1 MAALGF
7 VIGGVLLV
15 NEGRSKSRRVSI
27 LSEKGTKGVGF
38 RSVRGRVVGIQ
49 CSAAGSG
56 QSSAGQGSQRIVTPL
71 GRTLK
76 VGFYFGLWYFFNVV
90 FNVLN
95 KSTLNVWSYP
105 WTLSLVQLGG
115 GSLYCALLWILG
127 LRQKPNVSWGLLR
140 AMILPVLGHLG
151 GHVLTCVSFSMVAIS
166 FSHVVKSAEP
176 AFGAAAAAL
185 ALREFY
191 PWTVYASLIPIISGV
206 ALAAVTELTF
216 TWAGFITA
224 LLSNVAF
231 AARNVFSKITMKNYK
246 DDPTLGSRN
255 MYGLISIVAFLLE
268 LPMALIADRGIPKL
282 IPATSSAVSPNTLLL
297 YILSSA
303 IMYHL
308 YNESSYM
315 ALGQVSPVTFSV
327 GNTVK
332 RVIIIVASILVFKTK
347 FLPLNAFGMI
357 IALLGTFLYSWTK
370 ERASRKPA

>member
-1 MAALGF
+1 
-7 VIGGVLLV
+7 
-15 NEGRSKSRRVSI
+15 
-27 LSEKGTKGVGF
+27 
-38 RSVRGRVVGIQ
+38 
-49 CSAAGSG
+49 
-56 QSSAGQGSQRIVTPL
+56 
-71 GRTLK
+71 
-76 VGFYFGLWYFFNVV
+76 
-90 FNVLN
+90 
-95 KSTLNVWSYP
+95 
-105 WTLSLVQLGG
+105 
-115 GSLYCALLWILG
+115 
-127 LRQKPNVSWGLLR
+127 
-140 AMILPVLGHLG
+140 
-151 GHVLTCVSFSMVAIS
+151 
-166 FSHVVKSAEP
+166 
-176 AFGAAAAAL
+176 
-185 ALREFY
+185 
-191 PWTVYASLIPIISGV
+191 
-206 ALAAVTELTF
+206 
-216 TWAGFITA
+216 
-224 LLSNVAF
+224 
-231 AARNVFSKITMKNYK
+231 MKNYK